1 MTSLH
6 GKNFIAGALCDAA
19 ETTTAVSPL
28 GGGALEGAFCQA
40 TLADVEAALAAAG
53 AARGCFAGTTGE
65 QRAAF
70 LERIATEIEALG
82 DALLE
87 RAHLET
93 GLPLPR
99 LTGERGRT
107 VGQLRLFAALARE
120 GNWTDPRI
128 DRALPDRQP
137 LPRPDLRRAK
147 RPVGPVV
154 VFGSSN
160 FPLAFSVAGGDTASA
175 LCTGNPVVVKA
186 HRAHPGTS
194 ELVAT
199 AIAKAVEACDMPA
212 GTFSMLHGQGS
223 VIGIAMV
230 QHPATC
236 GVGFTG
242 SRAAGRALCDA
253 AAARPDPIPVFA
265 EMSSINP
272 VFLLPGALA
281 SRAEAIG
288 QGFVASMTLGVGQF
302 CTKPGL
308 VFAVDGPEVEAF
320 REAVIAAVTAAP
332 AASMLTADILSS
344 YESGR
349 ATLVGQPGTSTLAAA
364 SATAAAEA
372 TQATA
377 VVVETTLER
386 FLAAPVFSE
395 EVFGPASLL
404 VTVKSLTE
412 LRQAAAAVEGQLTA
426 TLHGTDDDLAAAADL
441 VEILATKAGRL
452 IVNGFPTG
460 VEVCQAM
467 QHGGPWPATSDAR
480 FTSVGGAALER
491 FVRPVCYQDV
501 PDPLLPDALKD
512 ANPLGLVRLV
522 DGVRGQ
528 H

>member
-1 MTSLH
+1 MTQLH
-6 GKNFIAGALCDAA
+6 GKNFIAGNLRDSDRTFA
-19 ETTTAVSPL
+19 AVSPL
-28 GGGALEGAFCQA
+28 DGSTLPGAFA
-40 TLADVEAALAAAG
+40 MASGADVDAAMAAAAAASGPLAAA
-53 AARGCFAGTTGE
+53 TGE
-65 QRAAF
+65 QLAAL
-70 LERIATEIEALG
+70 LERIATEIEGLG

-93 GLPLPR
+93 ALPLAR

-107 VGQLRLFAALARE
+107 VGQLRLFAAAARD
-120 GNWTDPRI
+120 GSWTDPRI

-147 RPVGPVV
+147 RPLGPVV

-194 ELVAT
+194 ELVAS
-199 AIAKAVEACDMPA
+199 AIATAVEACGMPA
-212 GTFSMLHGQGS
+212 GTFSMLHGEGS
-223 VIGIAMV
+223 VMGIALV
-230 QHPATC
+230 THPATRA
-236 GVGFTG
+236 VGFTG

-281 SRAEAIG
+281 ERGDAIA

-308 VFAVDGPEVEAF
+308 VFAVDGPELAAF
-320 REAVIAAVTAAP
+320 KEAVATAVTAAP
-332 AASMLTADILSS
+332 AASMLTAGILEAYS
-344 YESGR
+344 SGR
-349 ATLVGQPGTSTLAAA
+349 DKLVGLGGTTTLATA
-364 SATAAAEA
+364 SAEADTVKTQAAA
-372 TQATA
+372 
-377 VVVETTLER
+377 VVAQTDAAR
-386 FLAAPVFSE
+386 FLADPGYAD
-395 EVFGPASLL
+395 EVFGPASLI
-404 VTVKSLTE
+404 VTASSADE
-412 LRQAAAAVEGQLTA
+412 LRAVARILEGQLTA
-426 TLHGTDDDLAAAADL
+426 TLHGTSEDLTAAADL

-467 QHGGPWPATSDAR
+467 QHGGPWPATSDTR
-480 FTSVGGAALER
+480 FTSVGTAALER
-491 FVRPVCYQDV
+491 FIRPVCYQDV
-501 PDPLLPDALKD
+501 PDALLPDVLKD
-512 ANPLGLVRLV
+512 GNPLGLERLV
-522 DGVRGQ
+522 DGVRGK